1 MADDKLTLYNLTN
14 EVLVIDDVLDE
25 AEGELTPEL
34 EVRKAEMDRLI
45 AEKVD
50 AVCGYVQSQQDLIEL
65 AQAQID
71 RLNEFIRTKTR
82 RLSTL
87 DHYVGLCTARLGK
100 ESLGGE
106 LFEIKRGRKS
116 QRIEISSDKNIPAKF
131 WRVPD
136 VQPTVMKDELKKAIK
151 QGVTID
157 GVAIVENPGELKYK
171 LKTTQKKKIQAE
183 EG

>member
-1 MADDKLTLYNLTN
+1 
-14 EVLVIDDVLDE
+14 
-25 AEGELTPEL
+25 
-34 EVRKAEMDRLI
+34 
-45 AEKVD
+45 
-50 AVCGYVQSQQDLIEL
+50 
-65 AQAQID
+65 
-71 RLNEFIRTKTR
+71 
-82 RLSTL
+82 
-87 DHYVGLCTARLGK
+87 
-100 ESLGGE
+100 